1 MTIIILK
8 IYASARFSSLFL
20 SAWFGVKIWPDFMIL
35 SNSLF
40 RKNDH
45 SIKAEAL
52 GRIVLCVSLH
62 VKVFPSWPQRV
73 TVCWRHWRVF
83 VKDIPGIHA
92 EIPSCMNVCT
102 ICSLNCRKGVF
113 LSYLS
118 VCVWLNMTVWP
129 VFHQI
134 VCFCRSVS
142 SVDVLQYDVIELFL
156 WFLVLRGSLYWVT
169 AIQRWNK
176 PKYFPQ
182 DKHLK

>member
-1 MTIIILK
+1 
-8 IYASARFSSLFL
+8 
-20 SAWFGVKIWPDFMIL
+20 MIL

-73 TVCWRHWRVF
+73 TVCWRHRRVF

-118 VCVWLNMTVWP
+118 VCVWLNMTEWP

-134 VCFCRSVS
+134 VYFCRSVS
-142 SVDVLQYDVIELFL
+142 ARCASV
-156 WFLVLRGSLYWVT
+156 WRNWTFLVISCSERVFVLSNCHPET
-169 AIQRWNK
+169 KQAQISPTF
-176 PKYFPQ
+176 PKTNI
-182 DKHLK
+182 